1 MWAARGAP
9 VDFALVRLLLDVSA
23 VPAHPVGAGV
33 YTVQLARGLA
43 GHHEL
48 DLHLLARRDDTARW
62 ADLAPDATVHAEV
75 PERRPARLIWEQVR
89 APALA
94 TRLGLDV
101 WHGPHY
107 TMPARLTVPATVTV
121 HDMTFFDHPEWHER
135 SKVAFFTPMLRM
147 SARRAHSL
155 IAVSEHTAD
164 RLRARLEPRA
174 PIVVAPHG
182 VDQAR
187 FRPAPRGSDDD
198 LATLRHLGIRP
209 PYLAFTGT
217 LEPRKGLP
225 TLVEAFSRLAPS
237 RPELRL
243 VIAGRDG
250 WGATAVRDAAA
261 ASGVTTRILRPGWF
275 PGSALPAFL
284 RQSEAV
290 VYPSLEE
297 GFGLPALEAL
307 ACGAALV
314 TTTGS
319 AMAEVVG
326 GAGLLVEPGD
336 TPALAATL
344 ARVLDDAALVDQLRH
359 AGPVQ
364 AATYTW
370 QDSVER
376 HLGAYRL
383 AAGVAA

>member
-1 MWAARGAP
+1 
-9 VDFALVRLLLDVSA
+9 VRLLLDVSA
-23 VPAHPVGAGV
+23 VPARPVGAGV

-43 GHHEL
+43 GQVEIE
-48 DLHLLARRDDTARW
+48 LHLLTRRSDAVRW
-62 ADLAPDATVHAEV
+62 TDLAPGATVHAEV

-94 TRLGLDV
+94 THLDLDL

-107 TMPARLTVPATVTV
+107 TMPARLRVPATVTV

-135 SKVAFFTPMLRM
+135 SKVAFFTSMVRM
-147 SARRAHSL
+147 SARHAGSL

-164 RLRARLEPRA
+164 RLRAVLHPSA

-182 VDQAR
+182 VDHAR
-187 FRPAPRGSDDD
+187 FRPAPRGDDAD
-198 LATLRHLGIRP
+198 LALLAHLGIRP
-209 PYLAFTGT
+209 PYLAFAGT
-217 LEPRKGLP
+217 LEPRKDAP
-225 TLVEAFSRLAPS
+225 TLIDAFARVVRD

-243 VIAGRDG
+243 VLAGRDG

-261 ASGVTTRILRPGWF
+261 DSGVTTSILRPGWF
-275 PGSALPAFL
+275 PGSALPAFF

-326 GAGLLVEPGD
+326 DAALLVDPGNG
-336 TPALAATL
+336 PALAATL
-344 ARVLDDAALVDQLRH
+344 ARVLDDAALAATLRQ

-364 AATYTW
+364 AATFTW
-370 QDSVER
+370 GDSIRR
-376 HLGAYRL
+376 HLDAYRL

>member
-1 MWAARGAP
+1 M
-9 VDFALVRLLLDVSA
+9 
-23 VPAHPVGAGV
+23 
-33 YTVQLARGLA
+33 
-43 GHHEL
+43 
-48 DLHLLARRDDTARW
+48 
-62 ADLAPDATVHAEV
+62 HAEV
-75 PERRPARLIWEQVR
+75 PERRPTRLIWEQVR

-94 TRLGLDV
+94 SRLNIDV

-107 TMPARLTVPATVTV
+107 TMPARLSVPATVTV

-135 SKVAFFTPMLRM
+135 SKVAFFTSMLRV
-147 SARRAHSL
+147 SARRARSL

-164 RLRARLEPRA
+164 RLRAVLHPSA
-174 PIVVAPHG
+174 PVVVAPHG
-182 VDQAR
+182 VDHDR
-187 FRPAPRGSDDD
+187 FRPAPRGDADD
-198 LATLRHLGIRP
+198 LALLAHLGIRP
-209 PYLAFTGT
+209 PYLAFAGT
-217 LEPRKGLP
+217 LEPRKDIP
-225 TLVEAFSRLAPS
+225 TLVDAFSRIAPG

-243 VIAGRDG
+243 VLAGRDG

-261 ASGVTTRILRPGWF
+261 NSGVTTSILRPGWF
-275 PGSALPAFL
+275 PGSALPAFF

-314 TTTGS
+314 TTSGS

-326 GAGLLVEPGD
+326 DAALLVDPAD

-344 ARVLDDAALVDQLRH
+344 ARVIDDATLSARLRT

-364 AATYTW
+364 AATFTW
-370 QDSVER
+370 DASIR
-376 HLGAYRL
+376 HHIDAYRL
-383 AAGVAA
+383 AAGVTA